1 MASIGKKIAALACSN
16 GLGHSRRVI
25 AISAFLFKNGFNGT
39 IDVFISKDAEKAF
52 KNWSEFIFLKNQKSV
67 KFINFYYPN
76 LQSEKFDRLDQ
87 KNWNK
92 IYLPDL
98 NKYDLV
104 WSDNIL
110 QILKYRPDA
119 ILTGSFFWHE
129 VFEKNNSKSEPI
141 LNFIKNEKDI
151 LKKYKPKMAGNEY
164 FVTSEVRKKT
174 NFVPVGLYRYN
185 INFSKKKKRG
195 IILSCGLGG
204 EEMDLTKR
212 TVLRI
217 INDNIPPPDF
227 LYVEKRILP
236 KKYPEWI
243 KPADFSDTM
252 FHDSV
257 AACIR
262 PGLGTVSDSLINN
275 LRLFTFSAPNSFEM
289 MHNGN
294 VISNMDLGE
303 YSNDPYLSY
312 INAVKFANNPNL
324 INLQQYKTIH
334 LRTDGIFATAKFI
347 LNNIN

>member
-1 MASIGKKIAALACSN
+1 
-16 GLGHSRRVI
+16 
-25 AISAFLFKNGFNGT
+25 
-39 IDVFISKDAEKAF
+39 
-52 KNWSEFIFLKNQKSV
+52 
-67 KFINFYYPN
+67 
-76 LQSEKFDRLDQ
+76 
-87 KNWNK
+87 
-92 IYLPDL
+92 
-98 NKYDLV
+98 
-104 WSDNIL
+104 
-110 QILKYRPDA
+110 
-119 ILTGSFFWHE
+119 
-129 VFEKNNSKSEPI
+129 
-141 LNFIKNEKDI
+141 
-151 LKKYKPKMAGNEY
+151 MAGNEY

-312 INAVKFANNPNL
+312 INAVKFANNSNL
-324 INLQQYKTIH
+324 INLQHYKTIH